1 MSEKPFWEGKTCEE
15 MAGLPVK
22 AVFKNG
28 VTITGQLS
36 RFGGIPIST
45 EGMNNPI
52 PISSNTLNFRPHIR
66 PLSSQNLRRRQLQR
80 LPVRHEPQTSQAQ
93 MREVCEA

>member
-1 MSEKPFWEGKTCEE
+1 MREKPFWEGKTCEE

-36 RFGGIPIST
+36 RFGGRT
-45 EGMNNPI
+45 RGAAVRGEK
-52 PISSNTLNFRPHIR
+52 
-66 PLSSQNLRRRQLQR
+66 PLRVKDQF
-80 LPVRHEPQTSQAQ
+80 T
-93 MREVCEA
+93 

>member
-45 EGMNNPI
+45 EGMNSPI
-52 PISSNTLNFRPHIR
+52 SISSNTLNFRPTGKSPPSNCWI
-66 PLSSQNLRRRQLQR
+66 P
-80 LPVRHEPQTSQAQ
+80 
-93 MREVCEA
+93 

>member
-45 EGMNNPI
+45 RRHEQSHLDLVQHVKFP
-52 PISSNTLNFRPHIR
+52 T
-66 PLSSQNLRRRQLQR
+66 SQGNLLRRTVGFPR
-80 LPVRHEPQTSQAQ
+80 V
-93 MREVCEA
+93 

>member
-28 VTITGQLS
+28 VTITGQLGRS
-36 RFGGIPIST
+36 AVYPY
-45 EGMNNPI
+45 P
-52 PISSNTLNFRPHIR
+52 PK
-66 PLSSQNLRRRQLQR
+66 
-80 LPVRHEPQTSQAQ
+80 A
-93 MREVCEA
+93 